1 MIEAE
6 IAEARRSLDLEK
18 EIGGWKKREKEKT
31 IFMKKKVEN
40 EGKNG

>member
-18 EIGGWKKREKEKT
+18 EIGKKKKEKKNIHVT
-31 IFMKKKVEN
+31 NVEN
-40 EGKNG
+40 GGKNG